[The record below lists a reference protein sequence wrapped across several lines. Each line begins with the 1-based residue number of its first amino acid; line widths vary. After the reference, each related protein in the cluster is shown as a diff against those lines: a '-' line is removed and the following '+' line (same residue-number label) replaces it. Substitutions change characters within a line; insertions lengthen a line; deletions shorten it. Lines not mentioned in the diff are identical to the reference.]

1 MPAHYLV
8 TRHSAGSACID
19 VPVTIPI
26 GNGSCLSQR
35 FSPTGF
41 NPNAP
46 DLRRSTRVVAP
57 DFRLRGR
64 FADTGEERVNARTRG
79 ADSMSAPSVTARQ
92 EQGGRA
98 LLLSLDSHGYLFDSE
113 GLHQFQKIFSFQAQ
127 HLGC

>member
-64 FADTGEERVNARTRG
+64 FADTGEERVIARVG
-79 ADSMSAPSVTARQ
+79 EYSMSTLPTT
-92 EQGGRA
+92 EGK
-98 LLLSLDSHGYLFDSE
+98 HGP
-113 GLHQFQKIFSFQAQ
+113 G
-127 HLGC
+127 